1 MHTCIN
7 QKKGIKYCQTGEER
21 KVIKVKVLVV
31 EDAQDMNR
39 LIVKTLKRAGYS
51 VDGCFDG
58 EEALAY
64 LLGAEYDAILL
75 DIMMPKLD
83 GYGLLKQLREK
94 GIETPVM
101 FLTARDAVAD
111 RVKGLDYGADDYL
124 VKPFDF
130 DELLARIR
138 AMTRKRAGSRS
149 NQFCIADLTIDVKQM
164 TASRNGVQIPLLPK
178 EFSILEYM
186 IRNQGAVLSR
196 EQLENQIWNY
206 EYSGSSNNIDVY
218 ISRLRK
224 KIDNGHRVK
233 LLHTIRGIGWALR
246 EEETGETQ

>member
-1 MHTCIN
+1 MI
-7 QKKGIKYCQTGEER
+7 R
-21 KVIKVKVLVV
+21 LRVLVV
-31 EDAQDMNR
+31 EDARDMNR
-39 LIVKTLKRAGYS
+39 LIVKTLKKAGYS

-58 EEALAY
+58 EEALLHLA
-64 LLGAEYDAILL
+64 GAEYDAILL
-75 DIMMPKLD
+75 DVMMPKLD
-83 GYGLLKQLREK
+83 GYELLKRLRDK
-94 GIETPVM
+94 GVDAPVL

-111 RVKGLDYGADDYL
+111 RVKGLDLGADDYL

-149 NQFCIADLTIDVKQM
+149 NQFTLADLTVDAERR
-164 TASRNGVQIPLLPK
+164 TACRGGAEIPLLPK
-178 EFSILEYM
+178 EFTILEYM
-186 IRNQGAVLSR
+186 IRNQGIVLSR

-224 KIDNGHRVK
+224 KIDSGHGVK
-233 LLHTIRGIGWALR
+233 LIHTIRGVGWVLR
-246 EEETGETQ
+246 TEPAEEEQ